1 MIKIFNQTFSIK
13 QLICLIVYYGLAR
26 FLPVSYTPILGRPSK
41 WLRYH
46 LCRCIFVHCGT
57 NVNIERL
64 AWFGSGHNISIGNN
78 SGLGVNCNIPSNI
91 IIGDNVMMGPNCYI
105 LGSNHKF
112 DRVDIPMN
120 QQGMSIMSQTI
131 IENDVWIGRD
141 VLFTPG
147 RHIKTG
153 SIIGAGCVL
162 CKDFPEYS
170 VVGGNPSQLIK
181 SRK

>member
-1 MIKIFNQTFSIK
+1 MKIHNQIFSVK
-13 QLICLIVYYGLAR
+13 QLFCLVAYYGLAR
-26 FLPVSYTPILGRPSK
+26 FLPVSYTPIVGRLSK
-41 WLRYH
+41 WIRYR
-46 LCRCIFVHCGT
+46 LCRCIFAKCGT

-64 AWFGSGHNISIGNN
+64 AWFGSGHNICIGNN
-78 SGLGVNCNIPSNI
+78 SGLGVNCNVPSNI
-91 IIGDNVMMGPNCYI
+91 IIGNDVMMGPDCYI

-131 IENDVWIGRD
+131 IENDVWIGRG
-141 VLFTPG
+141 VLCTPG
-147 RHIKTG
+147 RHIRTG

-170 VVGGNPSQLIK
+170 VVGGNPSRLIRL
-181 SRK
+181 RK